1 MNVGPDDRFYQS
13 VPLFARFEGV
23 VDRQNYKPLP
33 DDWCL
38 AIADIV
44 GSTNAILE
52 GRYKAVNMAG
62 ASVISAVLNALG
74 EHELP
79 FIFGGDGAMVAI
91 PAGGVQT
98 AARALASLRNWV
110 ASDLHLD
117 MRVALVPVSDIRARG
132 LDVRVARFAASTHIA
147 YAMFTGGGATWAEQ
161 EMKAGRY
168 RVDVLDAEPRPDLTG
183 LSCRWDPI
191 QAHNGEIVSIIAK
204 PRSAETMDAFRKLV
218 GDIIAVTAEQNRE
231 AHPIPAAGPDL
242 AFSAEGIRNE
252 ARATAPASKRLRQR
266 LSITVQII
274 LTVVLHKLNLP
285 LGKFDARRY
294 KADVAANSDFRKFDD
309 GLMMT
314 VDVDAGHRDR
324 LVQRLEAAERDG
336 VCEFGLHR
344 QDKALLTCFVATA
357 LSRDHMHFI
366 DGASGGYALA
376 ASQLS
381 EKRAQAREA
390 EAQVLAQPTEQN
402 I

>member
-1 MNVGPDDRFYQS
+1 MNAGPDDRFYQS

-33 DDWCL
+33 DDWYL

-44 GSTNAILE
+44 GSTHAILE

-91 PAGGVQT
+91 PAGGVET

-110 ASDLHLD
+110 ASDLQLD
-117 MRVALVPVSDIRARG
+117 MRVALVPVSDIRAQG
-132 LDVRVARFAASTHIA
+132 LDVRVARFAASSHIA
-147 YAMFTGGGATWAEQ
+147 YAMFTGGGASWAEQ

-168 RVDVLDAEPRPDLTG
+168 RVDVSDAEPRPDLTG

-218 GDIIAVTAEQNRE
+218 GDIIAITAEQNRE
-231 AHPIPAAGPDL
+231 AHPIPASGPEL
-242 AFSAEGIRNE
+242 AFSAEGIRSE
-252 ARATAPASKRLRQR
+252 VSATAPSRRLRQR
-266 LSITVQII
+266 LSIMLQIV

-285 LGKFDARRY
+285 LGSFDARRY

-314 VDVDAGHRDR
+314 VDVDSGHRDR

-381 EKRAQAREA
+381 EKRAQARKA
-390 EAQVLAQPTEQN
+390 EGLAQSTEQN